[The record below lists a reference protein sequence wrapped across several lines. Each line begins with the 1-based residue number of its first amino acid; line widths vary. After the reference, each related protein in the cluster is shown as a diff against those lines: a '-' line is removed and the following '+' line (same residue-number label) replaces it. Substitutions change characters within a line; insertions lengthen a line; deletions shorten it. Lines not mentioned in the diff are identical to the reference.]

1 VVLVGAEAVGAVSSG
16 NFSPM
21 LERGIALAFLRP
33 DLGPGTEVKIDQR
46 GSLADGS
53 VVRLPFVTSTQSGGT
68 TQTGKG

>member
-1 VVLVGAEAVGAVSSG
+1 
-16 NFSPM
+16 M

-68 TQTGKG
+68 TETGKG